1 MSKIR
6 KRLSTKHQEIAEK
19 LTLML
24 TKSVKDQAQV
34 IERLAFSLYCCLGN
48 LETLLHSMVSWV

>member
-6 KRLSTKHQEIAEK
+6 QRLSMKHQEIAEK

-34 IERLAFSLYCCLGN
+34 TKRLGDLSSLSF
-48 LETLLHSMVSWV
+48 T